1 MRSAPTLTLAVATVA
16 TALAGTRRSH
26 RASGRASTRRMA
38 APHRRTQVMGS
49 EGRHAMNTRTVRR
62 RPGAGVRRLAAAAAC
77 LLLAAALDAS
87 ANEEPV
93 SAFAASVGAR
103 DRSSGPAPAVTVYVV
118 PEDRTFLLTDILVA
132 NHGQEVGP
140 LYLADSQRTRCS
152 VELLETMLMPNNDLF
167 DGQFSTLQNAHV
179 IFSSGIP
186 FGPGEPVIATLA
198 GGSRGVDVTI
208 TGKLLP
214 APRWSRGIRLPGGAR
229 ADEAEQ
235 DAAPAP
241 RP

>member
-1 MRSAPTLTLAVATVA
+1 MNENSPQTTRACPGTTGLRYVRGNLVSLRVCRRPGAPPEAADRDVAP
-16 TALAGTRRSH
+16 G
-26 RASGRASTRRMA
+26 G
-38 APHRRTQVMGS
+38 
-49 EGRHAMNTRTVRR
+49 
-62 RPGAGVRRLAAAAAC
+62 RPGAGVRRLAAAC

-229 ADEAEQ
+229 ADEAEHDAEH
-235 DAAPAP
+235 DAAAAP

>member
-1 MRSAPTLTLAVATVA
+1 MR
-16 TALAGTRRSH
+16 TAQAGEPPREGWRR
-26 RASGRASTRRMA
+26 RYA
-38 APHRRTQVMGS
+38 ARKVMGS

-87 ANEEPV
+87 ANEEAV
-93 SAFAASVGAR
+93 SAFAAGVGAR
-103 DRSSGPAPAVTVYVV
+103 DRSSGLAPAPAVTVYVV

-140 LYLADSQRTRCS
+140 LYLTDSQRTRCS
-152 VELLETMLMPNNDLF
+152 VELLKTMLMPNNDLF
-167 DGQFSTLQNAHV
+167 DGQFSILQNAHV
-179 IFSSGIP
+179 TFSSGIP
-186 FGPGEPVIATLA
+186 FGPGERVIATLA

-229 ADEAEQ
+229 ADEAEH

>member
-87 ANEEPV
+87 ANEEAV
-93 SAFAASVGAR
+93 SAFAAGVGAR
-103 DRSSGPAPAVTVYVV
+103 DRSSGLAPAPAVTVYVV

-140 LYLADSQRTRCS
+140 LYLTDSQRKVLDALDEPS
-152 VELLETMLMPNNDLF
+152 DL
-167 DGQFSTLQNAHV
+167 DRLAARSGLPISTLQADLTMLQIRGAV
-179 IFSSGIP
+179 TK
-186 FGPGEPVIATLA
+186 E
-198 GGSRGVDVTI
+198 GSRF
-208 TGKLLP
+208 
-214 APRWSRGIRLPGGAR
+214 AR
-229 ADEAEQ
+229 KRQ
-235 DAAPAP
+235 SSHG
-241 RP
+241 

>member
-1 MRSAPTLTLAVATVA
+1 MKRLVAV
-16 TALAGTRRSH
+16 
-26 RASGRASTRRMA
+26 
-38 APHRRTQVMGS
+38 
-49 EGRHAMNTRTVRR
+49 
-62 RPGAGVRRLAAAAAC
+62 C
-77 LLLAAALDAS
+77 LLLTAARGAGAY
-87 ANEEPV
+87 EEAV
-93 SAFAASVGAR
+93 SGFAASVGAHEG
-103 DRSSGPAPAVTVYVV
+103 STGSAPPVTVYVV
-118 PEDRTFLLTDILVA
+118 PEERTLLLTDVLVA

-198 GGSRGVDVTI
+198 GGSRGIDVTI

-229 ADEAEQ
+229 ADEAEHDAEH

>member
-1 MRSAPTLTLAVATVA
+1 M
-16 TALAGTRRSH
+16 
-26 RASGRASTRRMA
+26 
-38 APHRRTQVMGS
+38 
-49 EGRHAMNTRTVRR
+49 
-62 RPGAGVRRLAAAAAC
+62 RRLAAAC
-77 LLLAAALDAS
+77 LLVAAALDAS
-87 ANEEPV
+87 AYEGAVSAYEEAV

-103 DRSSGPAPAVTVYVV
+103 DRSSGSAPAVTVYVV

-179 IFSSGIP
+179 TFSSGIP
-186 FGPGEPVIATLA
+186 FGPGEPVIATLG

-214 APRWSRGIRLPGGAR
+214 APRRSRGIRLPGGAR
-229 ADEAEQ
+229 AGDAEHG
-235 DAAPAP
+235 AAPAP
-241 RP
+241 PP

>member
-1 MRSAPTLTLAVATVA
+1 
-16 TALAGTRRSH
+16 
-26 RASGRASTRRMA
+26 
-38 APHRRTQVMGS
+38 
-49 EGRHAMNTRTVRR
+49 MNTRTVRR
-62 RPGAGVRRLAAAAAC
+62 RPGAGVRRLAAAC

-87 ANEEPV
+87 ANEEAV
-93 SAFAASVGAR
+93 SAFAAGVGAR
-103 DRSSGPAPAVTVYVV
+103 DRSSGLAPAPAVTVYVV

-140 LYLADSQRTRCS
+140 LYLTDSQRTRCS
-152 VELLETMLMPNNDLF
+152 VELLKTMLMPNNDLF
-167 DGQFSTLQNAHV
+167 DGQFSILQNAHV
-179 IFSSGIP
+179 TFSSGIP